1 MASPVFKFVYRTFFP
16 KIALLLLLFFDK
28 TNWVGKSRLSKSLK
42 MKKISRKKFFTAVAA
57 GTISLPF
64 LVRMGGG
71 PKAQNVGGPGIVSG
85 KKYQWRMVTTWP
97 PNFPVLGEGC
107 NLFAAWV
114 KEMSAGRMEI
124 KVYGG
129 GELVPALETFD
140 AVRSGAAELGSGASY
155 YWAGKAPAATF
166 FTAVPFGMNAQQV
179 NAWMLSGDGLKL
191 WEEIYAGFGLVP
203 FPGGN
208 TGVQMGGWFNR
219 EINSITDLKGLKMR
233 MPGLGGQVLEKAGG
247 TPVLLSGGDIYTGLE
262 RGIIDATEWIG
273 PYHDY
278 LMGFHNIAKFYYA
291 PGWHETGSEME
302 IIANKKLFDE
312 LPSDLRA
319 IIRTAT
325 LRMNHWVLSEFEAK
339 NSVYLEKLIQ
349 EENVNLR
356 YFPDDVLSQ
365 LKIFTKSTIQEMVD
379 SNEAAKKVYENYE
392 AFRKRSAIWAKA
404 SEKVFYNEMLI

>member
-1 MASPVFKFVYRTFFP
+1 
-16 KIALLLLLFFDK
+16 
-28 TNWVGKSRLSKSLK
+28 

-71 PKAQNVGGPGIVSG
+71 PKAQNVDGPGIVSG

-114 KEMSAGRMEI
+114 NEMSAGRMEI

-140 AVRSGAAELGSGASY
+140 AVRSGAAEMGSGASY

-219 EINSITDLKGLKMR
+219 EINSIADLKGLKMR

-278 LMGFHNIAKFYYA
+278 LMGFHNIAKYYYA

-312 LPSDLRA
+312 LPADLRA
-319 IIRTAT
+319 IIRTAA

-339 NSVYLEKLIQ
+339 NSIYLEKLIQ

>member
-1 MASPVFKFVYRTFFP
+1 
-16 KIALLLLLFFDK
+16 
-28 TNWVGKSRLSKSLK
+28 
-42 MKKISRKKFFTAVAA
+42 MKKINRKRFFASIAA
-57 GTISLPF
+57 GTIALPF
-64 LVRMGGG
+64 LFRLGGR
-71 PKAQNVGGPGIVSG
+71 PQAQSSSGPGIISG

-107 NLFAAWV
+107 NKFAEWV
-114 KEMSAGRMEI
+114 REMSGGRIEI

-140 AVRSGAAELGSGASY
+140 AVRNGAAEMGSGAAY
-155 YWAGKAPAATF
+155 YWAGMAPAATF

-191 WEEIYAGFGLVP
+191 WEEKYAEFGLVP

-219 EINSITDLKGLKMR
+219 EINSLADLKGLKMR
-233 MPGLGGQVLEKAGG
+233 IPGLGGRVLERAGG

-278 LMGFHNIAKFYYA
+278 LMGFHQIAKYYYA
-291 PGWHETGSEME
+291 PGWHETGSELE
-302 IIANKKLFDE
+302 IIINKDKYDE
-312 LPSDLRA
+312 LPDDLKA
-319 IIRTAT
+319 IIRSAA

-339 NSVYLEKLIQ
+339 NSIYLEKLIN

-356 YFPDDVLSQ
+356 NFPDDVLAS
-365 LKIFTKSTIQEMVD
+365 LKNYTKEVIQEIVD
-379 SNEAAKKVYENYE
+379 SNPDAKKVYENYE
-392 AFRKRSAIWAKA
+392 AFRKRASLWAKS
-404 SEKVFYNEMLI
+404 SEKIFYDEMLS

>member
-1 MASPVFKFVYRTFFP
+1 
-16 KIALLLLLFFDK
+16 
-28 TNWVGKSRLSKSLK
+28 
-42 MKKISRKKFFTAVAA
+42 MKKITRKKFFTALAA

-64 LVRMGGG
+64 LVRLGGR
-71 PKAQNVGGPGIVSG
+71 PQAQGSGGPGIIAG
-85 KKYQWRMVTTWP
+85 KRYQWRMVTTWP

-107 NLFAAWV
+107 NLFAALV

-179 NAWMLSGDGLKL
+179 NAWMLAGGGLKL
-191 WEEIYAGFGLVP
+191 WEDIYADFGLVP

-219 EINSITDLKGLKMR
+219 EIHSMADLRGLKMR
-233 MPGLGGQVLEKAGG
+233 MPGLGGKVLERAGG

-262 RGIIDATEWIG
+262 RGLIDATEWIG

-278 LMGFHNIAKFYYA
+278 LMGFHQIARYYYA

-302 IIANKKLFDE
+302 FIANKKLFDE
-312 LPSDLRA
+312 LPADLQA
-319 IIRTAT
+319 IVRTAA
-325 LRMNHWVLSEFEAK
+325 LAINHWILSEFEAK
-339 NSVYLEKLIQ
+339 NSIYLEKLLT
-349 EENVNLR
+349 EENVQLR
-356 YFPDDVLSQ
+356 QFPDEVLAR
-365 LKIFTKSTIQEMVD
+365 LKVYTQEVIQAMVD
-379 SNEAAKKVYENYE
+379 ADATARRVFEHYE
-392 AFRKRSAIWAKA
+392 AFRKRSSLWARS
-404 SEKVFYNEMLI
+404 SEKIFYEEML